1 MSVKRE
7 STAHVNFHFFS
18 DKKSLWATTSLLR
31 RGLFF
36 DAGRLGR
43 GEKKAR
49 GVWWEGKE
57 RKHLPIVPRALNAIF
72 TGKPS
77 GSLCIGERSNCY
89 FHKNKHERQR
99 HKNIKVGAG
108 DNFCLFLN
116 NLQVKPG
123 SAQIKT
129 PQRSMA
135 RVRELVLPLSQYM

>member
-7 STAHVNFHFFS
+7 STAHVNFHFFPT
-18 DKKSLWATTSLLR
+18 KNRYEQPLLSSAQA
-31 RGLFF
+31 FF

-77 GSLCIGERSNCY
+77 GSLCRGERSNCY

-99 HKNIKVGAG
+99 HKNIKFGAG

>member
-31 RGLFF
+31 RGLFLTQG
-36 DAGRLGR
+36 DWGE

-57 RKHLPIVPRALNAIF
+57 RKRLPIVPRALNAIF

-77 GSLCIGERSNCY
+77 GSLCRGERSNCY
-89 FHKNKHERQR
+89 FQKNKNTNDNDTRIFSSERR
-99 HKNIKVGAG
+99 KPLPVSKH
-108 DNFCLFLN
+108 
-116 NLQVKPG
+116 NLQVAPG
-123 SAQIKT
+123 SAQIKRA
-129 PQRSMA
+129 QRSMA
-135 RVRELVLPLSQYM
+135 RVRELVVPL